1 LGARIPGQA
10 AAQRCLEFSLQKD
23 ILPTVNQRR
32 FKLEDLNEMV
42 ALMREGKVAEGRM
55 VIHF

>member
-1 LGARIPGQA
+1 VGARIPGQS
-10 AAQRCLEFSLQKD
+10 AAQRCLDFSLRKD
-23 ILPTVNQRR
+23 ILPTVNQRQ

-55 VIHF
+55 VIRF